1 MVQAVNRALELQMS
15 PIKGFRQNFVSIWG
29 SGFITRKNVGWV
41 WSKAAN
47 AAFESLVEPRHRA
60 PVA

>member
-15 PIKGFRQNFVSIWG
+15 PIKGFRQIFVSIWG
-29 SGFITRKNVGWV
+29 SGFITQNNVGWV
-41 WSKAAN
+41 SSKAAN
-47 AAFESLVEPRHRA
+47 AAFQSLVKPRHRA